1 MKSALQS
8 GQASAEYLI
17 VVSAL
22 AVALFYPIAQQEP
35 VISILVRALMDFF
48 RSQSFVMSVL

>member
-1 MKSALQS
+1 VKPALQS